1 MPELGRQEN
10 ENTHQQGKERSN
22 GMIIDFRMVVPI
34 REYVDPEEAKRK
46 LPASYMKGYV
56 GTYEEA
62 ALLVDVSVEDL
73 IRSMEKGGVDKAVMQ
88 AEWAFG
94 DYRKQNDA
102 AYRIVKKYPDRF
114 VAAYMCV
121 NPLEDD
127 DMAGIV
133 EREVGD
139 RGFKGVNIQPFAYRV
154 RCNDKRFYPLY
165 EKCQE
170 LDIPVTIH
178 TSINFSTNRSID
190 FGRPLYLDEIACDF
204 PDLTI
209 VANHGGWPWVTEM
222 VAVAW
227 KHPNVYIEIG
237 AVSPKYIGMPG
248 TGWDPIMVYGN
259 SLLQD
264 RILFATDNMLPA
276 KRCIEEINTLPLKGL
291 VKEKWLGLNASRLLN
306 LD

>member
-1 MPELGRQEN
+1 
-10 ENTHQQGKERSN
+10 
-22 GMIIDFRMVVPI
+22 MIIDFRMVVPI
-34 REYVDPEEAKRK
+34 REYIDPEDARRR
-46 LPASYMKGYV
+46 LPTSYMRGYTR
-56 GTYEEA
+56 TYEEA
-62 ALLVDVSVEDL
+62 ALLVGLTVDDL
-73 IRSMEKGGVDKAVMQ
+73 VQGMKEAGVDKAIMQ

-102 AYRIVKKYPDRF
+102 VYRIVKKYPDRF

-127 DMAGIV
+127 DMAEVV
-133 EREVGD
+133 EREVKD
-139 RGFKGVNIQPFAYRV
+139 RGFKGVNIQPFAYRM

-165 EKCQE
+165 AKCQE
-170 LDIPVTIH
+170 LGIPITIH
-178 TSINFSTNRSID
+178 TSTNFSIDRSID
-190 FGRPLYLDEIACDF
+190 FGRPLYLDEVACDF

-227 KHPNVYIEIG
+227 KHPGVYIEIG

-248 TGWDPIMVYGN
+248 TGWDALMVYGN

-264 RILFATDNMLPA
+264 RVLFATDNMLPP
-276 KRCIEEINTLPLKGL
+276 KRCIEEIMALPLKDK
-291 VKEKWLGLNASRLLN
+291 VKEKWLGLNASRLLK
-306 LD
+306 LE